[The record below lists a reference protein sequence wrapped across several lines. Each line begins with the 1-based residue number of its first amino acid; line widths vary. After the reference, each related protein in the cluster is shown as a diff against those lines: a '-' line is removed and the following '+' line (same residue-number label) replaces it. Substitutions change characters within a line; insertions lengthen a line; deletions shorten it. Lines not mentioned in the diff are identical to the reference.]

1 MCRFL
6 SGIIAGIIIGTLVT
20 HAGWVKSIE
29 RVSSLVE
36 VIADKF

>member
-6 SGIIAGIIIGTLVT
+6 SGLIIGVIIGTLLSQV
-20 HAGWVKSIE
+20 GWVKSIE
-29 RVSSLVE
+29 SVVSLVE